1 MRKNSLVAFILTLLA
16 LVMII
21 GLVGF
26 IGYRNLSEYLSRE
39 PEYCEQFS
47 VDLKPESYSA
57 ELEVGKGKLI
67 KVTITNNGFEDEF
80 TIGVEGPKWVAN
92 RPVEVRLDQGESEEI
107 FVYMSPDVGSEG
119 DYTLIIF
126 VESYCG
132 REETEIRV
140 KV

>member
-26 IGYRNLSEYLSRE
+26 IGYRNLSEYISRE

-47 VDLKPESYSA
+47 IELKPESYSA

-67 KVTITNNGFEDEF
+67 KVIIMNNGIEDEF
-80 TIGVEGPKWVAN
+80 TIGVEGPKWVAT

-107 FVYMSPDVGSEG
+107 FVYMSPNVGSEG
-119 DYTLIIF
+119 NYTLTVF
-126 VESYCG
+126 AESYCG
-132 REETEIRV
+132 REETEIMV
-140 KV
+140 KI